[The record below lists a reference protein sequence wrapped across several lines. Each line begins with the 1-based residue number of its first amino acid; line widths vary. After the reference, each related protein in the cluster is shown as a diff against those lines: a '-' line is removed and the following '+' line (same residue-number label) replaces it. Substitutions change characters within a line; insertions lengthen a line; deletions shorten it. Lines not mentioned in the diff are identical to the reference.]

1 MSDLNEENIK
11 TLSKLCRIE
20 IAEGEIEGLLRDL
33 KRVLDYVGQLQEVD
47 VTNLSPYSH
56 MEEQGIGSLRND
68 EEGSLLPREAFL
80 ANAPDQ
86 VGGMIRVPTVIKQT
100 P

>member
-1 MSDLNEENIK
+1 MSNLTKENIK

-20 IAEGEIEGLLRDL
+20 IAEEEVEGLLRDL
-33 KRVLDYVGQLQEVD
+33 KRVLDYVDQLQEVD
-47 VTNLSPYSH
+47 VSDLSPYSH

-68 EEGSLLPREAFL
+68 EVGEPLPRETFL

-86 VGGMIRVPTVIKQT
+86 VGGMIRVPTVIKQS

>member
-1 MSDLNEENIK
+1 MSYLNEENVK
-11 TLSKLCRIE
+11 DLSRLCRIE
-20 IAEGEIEGLLRDL
+20 VTAEELPALFADL

-47 VTNLSPYSH
+47 VSHLSPHSH
-56 MEEQGIGSLRND
+56 IEEQGVGSLRAD
-68 EEGSLLPREAFL
+68 TVGQHLSREVFL

-86 VGGMIRVPTVIKQT
+86 VGGMIRVPPVIKQA